1 MKKLNSILFW
11 AGVIFLTYLVWTI
24 GPRELFREL
33 RALGWGLVPFLFA
46 EGAAEMIHTI
56 GWRHC
61 LSPAHRSIS
70 WWHLFRMRMS
80 GYAVNYLTPTASMGG
95 EITRMALLA
104 SQHRGPEAVT
114 GVIIEKV
121 AFASAQVLF
130 VASGCLFLVQPGSL
144 PLAVWILMLLSSAV
158 IVGGIITFVLLQK
171 YGKLGALIR
180 WLDSRNHTGRALQAA
195 AVNITRVDEA
205 LRAFYRDRPR
215 DICLAIGW
223 HLVGCSLGVIQTW
236 LFFHLLDQDRSLLL
250 SATVWTLA
258 MWFDL
263 ITFMIPLSVGS
274 LEGSRI
280 VTFRAV
286 GSSPLAGLTY
296 GVAVRLSQ
304 LTWAGIG
311 LLLYGSLT
319 AREQRR
325 AGINRRQ
332 INEACS
338 SQFPQG
344 QGIL

>member
-1 MKKLNSILFW
+1 
-11 AGVIFLTYLVWTI
+11 
-24 GPRELFREL
+24 
-33 RALGWGLVPFLFA
+33 
-46 EGAAEMIHTI
+46 
-56 GWRHC
+56 
-61 LSPAHRSIS
+61 
-70 WWHLFRMRMS
+70 
-80 GYAVNYLTPTASMGG
+80 
-95 EITRMALLA
+95 LLA